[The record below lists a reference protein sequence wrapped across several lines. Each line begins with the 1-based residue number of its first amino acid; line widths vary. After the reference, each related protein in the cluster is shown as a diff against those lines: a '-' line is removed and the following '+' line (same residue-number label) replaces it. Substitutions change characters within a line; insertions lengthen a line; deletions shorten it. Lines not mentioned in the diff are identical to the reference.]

1 MKSRVRR
8 TEFREDASRGKGLLL
23 SPTLRYGP
31 KMPMNEVLT
40 VAEVAAFLRVN
51 RSTVYKLIRRGELP
65 AFKVGSDWRFN
76 RTQIEELFKVRTPD
90 NER

>member
-1 MKSRVRR
+1 
-8 TEFREDASRGKGLLL
+8 
-23 SPTLRYGP
+23 
-31 KMPMNEVLT
+31 MPMNEVLT

-76 RTQIEELFKVRTPD
+76 RVQIEELFKFHTTGSED
-90 NER
+90 

>member
-8 TEFREDASRGKGLLL
+8 TEGREDASRSNRLLL

-31 KMPMNEVLT
+31 KMPENEVLT

-76 RTQIEELFKVRTPD
+76 RAQIEKLFRVHTSD
-90 NER
+90 TER